1 MGLIK
6 KTFHFIG
13 LVAQFLVLFG
23 ALNWGLMG
31 LRKTDAIVVLFP
43 PRFIRT
49 VHILVG
55 AAALYL
61 ILMRFV

>member
-6 KTFHFIG
+6 KMFHFIG

-31 LRKTDAIVVLFP
+31 LRNTDAIVVLFP
-43 PRFIRT
+43 PRFVKL
-49 VHILVG
+49 VHIAVG

-61 ILMRFV
+61 ILARFF